1 MRKTVSI
8 FSPLFLLAL
17 LYSSLP
23 GAMAAGAAT
32 GPLEMVR
39 SASDAIL
46 GRVIADKTLIE
57 KDPAHVVGLINEI
70 LIPHIDDRT
79 IARRVLGEAWETAS
93 EAQRASFTREFR
105 RYMVRFYAQVFILY
119 SGEKVE
125 YSSVE
130 KTSQPDVR
138 KVTSLISRAGE
149 APIQTAY
156 RVEFRSDQWRVTD
169 IIVDGVSIVQAN
181 QTQFKHLIARDGLDN
196 VISMLE
202 TRNDRPF
209 R

>member
-1 MRKTVSI
+1 MRKTAAI
-8 FSPLFLLAL
+8 FRPLLLLVL
-17 LYSSLP
+17 LYQCLP
-23 GAMAAGAAT
+23 AAMASDTAT

-46 GRVIADKTLIE
+46 ERLTADKVLIE
-57 KDPAHVVGLINEI
+57 KDPAHVLGLINEL
-70 LIPHIDDRT
+70 LIPHIDERT
-79 IARRVLGEAWETAS
+79 IAQRVLGKTWETAS
-93 EAQRASFTREFR
+93 EAQRAGFTREFR
-105 RYMVRFYAQVFILY
+105 RYMVRFYAQVFMLY

-130 KTSQPDVR
+130 KASQPDVR

-149 APIQTAY
+149 PPVEAAY
-156 RVEFRSDQWRVTD
+156 LVEFRSDQWQVTD
-169 IIVDGVSIVQAN
+169 IIIDGVSIVHTN
-181 QTQFKHLIARDGLDN
+181 QTQFKHLVARDGLDN
-196 VISMLE
+196 VISMLA